1 MEYSR
6 RGYLRQSSITAI
18 MGFAGVSLLSKR
30 SAGEGDELPSI
41 LEDRVPTLLD
51 RYDVPGAAIAVVT
64 DGEVSWTGAYGDAD
78 RDTNRPMK
86 PDTLCRP
93 QSITKS
99 LTAWGA
105 MTLIEREQIS
115 LDTSI
120 RECIPDAKLPDSD
133 AWDEVTVR
141 RLLSH
146 TAGLPEGIYTNYA
159 PGASIPS
166 LEEAVRGN
174 AGAAPARPEDPPG
187 TTFQYSNPGYVL
199 LELLI
204 EEVTGQPYPAY
215 MQTAV
220 FEPLGMDTSTFDLDE
235 ALQSG
240 LATSHERSGEVVEPY
255 REAALAHGMLFATV
269 EDIATFVAAG
279 MPTVDG
285 REPGRDV
292 LTSERVAELHSEEV
306 ETTGFYGYASD
317 GYGLGH
323 LVETLPDGYR
333 AVSHG
338 GQGTGTWAWYHSVPE
353 TGDGIVILTNSERS
367 LRLIAAIL
375 TEWTDSRGLGS
386 VSLARTYSR
395 VVTTGRVVAGGLG
408 IVGLGLAWRLGRD
421 SHSGRRTFA
430 PLADH
435 SRLKRGIAASV
446 AVVSL
451 VVWWMV
457 AYPIADLFLPN
468 LADWVGG
475 SLSLFAVLLFLMAV
489 FPKITEE

>member
-1 MEYSR
+1 MHYSR
-6 RGYLRQSSITAI
+6 RDYLRRSALATIT
-18 MGFAGVSLLSKR
+18 GSAGVSLLSNR
-30 SAGEGDELPSI
+30 GAGEDDELPSV
-41 LEDRVPTLLD
+41 LDDRVPTLLD
-51 RYDVPGAAIAVVT
+51 RYDVPGMAIAVVT

-78 RDTNRPMK
+78 REPNRPMT
-86 PDTLCRP
+86 PDTLCRL

-105 MTLIEREQIS
+105 MALIEREEIG
-115 LDTSI
+115 LDTSV
-120 RECIPDAKLPDSD
+120 REYIPDAKLPDSD

-146 TAGLPEGIYTNYA
+146 TAGLPEGIYTNYS
-159 PGASIPS
+159 PESSIPS
-166 LEEAVRGN
+166 LDEAVRGN
-174 AGAAPARPEDPPG
+174 AGTPPARPEESPG
-187 TTFQYSNPGYVL
+187 TTFRYSNPGYVL

-204 EEVTGQPYPAY
+204 EEVTGQAYAEY

-220 FEPLGMDTSTFDLDE
+220 FEPLGTDTPTFDLDD

-240 LATSHERSGEVVEPY
+240 LATSHERSGDVVEPY

-279 MPTVDG
+279 MPAADG

-292 LTSERVAELHSEEV
+292 LSSEGVAELHSKEV
-306 ETTGFYGYASD
+306 KTTGFYAYGSD

-323 LVETLPDGYR
+323 LVETLPGGYR

-338 GQGTGTWAWYHSVPE
+338 GQGTGTWTWYHSVPE

-367 LRLIAAIL
+367 LRLIAAVL

-395 VVTTGRVVAGGLG
+395 VETTGRIAGDALG
-408 IVGLGLAWRLGRD
+408 VVGLGLTWLLGRD
-421 SHSGRRTFA
+421 SRSGTRAFA
-430 PLADH
+430 PLAEH
-435 SRLKRGIAASV
+435 SRLKRGVTASV
-446 AVVSL
+446 AVVSFVL
-451 VVWWMV
+451 WWWM
-457 AYPIADLFLPN
+457 AYPVADLFLPR
-468 LADWVGG
+468 LADWIGG
-475 SLSLFAVLLFLMAV
+475 SLSFVAVLLFLMAV
-489 FPKITEE
+489 FPKTPDQ